1 MYPKLILNL
10 FLKKMQ
16 ASSRLIY
23 KRFSSEDAD
32 LLDISEV
39 VSQIRTIEYSTKT
52 QNIKLLKNQLTEIFS
67 NNGFILD
74 IALKDSNLKIN
85 GIKNNTGL
93 AIQTGN
99 VARFYADILKLQW
112 LYEEKRIKNAVYVCL
127 SKEAQR
133 ESYLSNTIHIERALR
148 EADFFNNIITLPILF
163 ISLDFI

>member
-1 MYPKLILNL
+1 
-10 FLKKMQ
+10 MQ
-16 ASSRLIY
+16 ASCRLIY
-23 KRFSSEDAD
+23 KRFSSENAD
-32 LLDISEV
+32 LLDISKI
-39 VSQIRTIEYSTKT
+39 VSQIKTIEYSTKS
-52 QNIKLLKNQLTEIFS
+52 QNIKLLKKQLTEIFS

-85 GIKNNTGL
+85 GIRNKTGL

-133 ESYLSNTIHIERALR
+133 DSYLSNTIHIDRALR
-148 EADFFNNIITLPILF
+148 EADFFDNIITLPILF
-163 ISLDFI
+163 MSLDFL